1 MVTVPTGRSRG
12 ARIAAPIAFLLVVT
26 VALLLVRSG
35 LRDDTPAGSTTSPV
49 VAPDTSS
56 PFHVIVAGD
65 TLAAIAERYDTTVD
79 RLVELNPDVDPVA
92 LVVGDRL
99 RVR

>member
-1 MVTVPTGRSRG
+1 MTSTGHRSVG
-12 ARIAAPIAFLLVVT
+12 ARIAAPVAFLLVVT
-26 VALLLVRSG
+26 VALLLVRSAV
-35 LRDDTPAGSTTSPV
+35 REDPPAGDTTTPV

-56 PFHVIVAGD
+56 TFHVIATGD
-65 TLAAIAERYDTTVD
+65 TLAAIAERYDTSVD

>member
-1 MVTVPTGRSRG
+1 M
-12 ARIAAPIAFLLVVT
+12 
-26 VALLLVRSG
+26 
-35 LRDDTPAGSTTSPV
+35 
-49 VAPDTSS
+49 APDTSS

-79 RLVELNPDVDPVA
+79 RLVDLNPDVDPVA

>member
-1 MVTVPTGRSRG
+1 M
-12 ARIAAPIAFLLVVT
+12 
-26 VALLLVRSG
+26 
-35 LRDDTPAGSTTSPV
+35 
-49 VAPDTSS
+49 
-56 PFHVIVAGD
+56 IVAGD